1 MAGSI
6 PKIGHN
12 SGRVDELGKSW
23 RRHVW
28 AKARRDL
35 MPNLPIEVIRRR
47 VARAKELGLPY
58 KTYAG
63 LRAASGDDLIGFMFS
78 SNALDLLRAADRVP
92 AAKVAKLDALRDA
105 KTVGLAILPIA
116 PEHLTPPLQS
126 AYAAPDLLAPWAQT
140 RAALRTVFAQTGH
153 PPPAVS
159 CWCAIAI
166 WNATGCRQAAWL
178 APCPPPIILRDRP
191 MKDNLRYP
199 HD

>member
-6 PKIGHN
+6 PESGHN
-12 SGRVDELGKSW
+12 SGRVDEPGKSW

-28 AKARRDL
+28 AKARHDL

-63 LRAASGDDLIGFMFS
+63 LRAASGDDLIGFIFS

-92 AAKVAKLDALRDA
+92 AAKIAKLDALRDA

-126 AYAAPDLLAPWAQT
+126 AFAAPDLPAPWAQT
-140 RAALRTVFAQTGH
+140 RAALRKIFVQTGH
-153 PPPAVS
+153 PASRFVLVCNSDLEREWVQAGRMAGTLPA
-159 CWCAIAI
+159 ADYF
-166 WNATGCRQAAWL
+166 
-178 APCPPPIILRDRP
+178 APAQ
-191 MKDNLRYP
+191 
-199 HD
+199 